1 MENSSTTRE
10 VSGSEKR
17 WTVLFWTFV
26 AYFYDSL
33 DLAILAICMPVIIKT
48 MNITMP
54 EAGLLASA
62 TMIGAALGSIFFG
75 WIADNKGRRFSAVL
89 GLICFGLF
97 TAIVYYVETWG
108 TFMMTRFVAGLGIGG
123 IWGPCA
129 ALVAEHWSA
138 RYRARAESFMLSTF
152 ALGSLFAALMG
163 TFMLSKYDWR
173 WIFVVGGTAVIA
185 AVFFHI
191 YVPESK
197 RFVAANNAGQ
207 QAKEKVRLSDLF
219 SSENRRL
226 TILATLASA
235 CQMGGYWGVNSWIPT
250 FLVKERGLSLSYMGM
265 WNIMIFSGAFIGY
278 HVYAYIADKLGR
290 KKALMIAFTAD
301 AVIVPMYVL
310 IPSAE
315 VLFWLGP
322 VMGLS
327 FGGVFGLFGSFFTE
341 LFPERIRA
349 LSGGFC
355 FNMGRLGA
363 VIAPYTVGVLATKL
377 GLSMGIVLAAAI
389 FALGVVVMTF
399 LPETLGK
406 AEHAAHVSAE
416 KTASEA

>member
-1 MENSSTTRE
+1 MEVSSTTRE
-10 VSGSEKR
+10 VGGSEKR
-17 WTVLFWTFV
+17 WTVLFWTFI

-33 DLAILAICMPVIIKT
+33 DLAILAICMPVIIKS
-48 MNITMP
+48 MNITLP

-62 TMIGAALGSIFFG
+62 TMIGAALGSILFG
-75 WIADNKGRRFSAVL
+75 WIADNKGRRISAVW
-89 GLICFGLF
+89 GLVCFGVF
-97 TAIVYYVETWG
+97 TAIVYYVESWG
-108 TFMMTRFVAGLGIGG
+108 TFMVTRFIAGLGIGG

-129 ALVAEHWSA
+129 ALVAEHWKT

-173 WIFVVGGTAVIA
+173 WLFIIGGTAVIA
-185 AVFFHI
+185 AIFFHI

-197 RFVAANNAGQ
+197 KFTAANSFGEQNKQ
-207 QAKEKVRLSDLF
+207 KVRLSDLF
-219 SSENRRL
+219 SPENRRL

-265 WNIMIFSGAFIGY
+265 WSIMIFSGSFIGY
-278 HVYAYIADKLGR
+278 HVFAYIADKIGR

-301 AVIVPMYVL
+301 AIIVPLYVF
-310 IPSAE
+310 IPSPE

-341 LFPERIRA
+341 LFPEKIRA

-363 VIAPYTVGVLATKL
+363 VIAPFTVGVLATKF
-377 GLSMGIVLAAAI
+377 GLSMGILLAAAI
-389 FALGVVVMTF
+389 FALGVVVMVF
-399 LPETLGK
+399 LPETLNK
-406 AEHAAHVSAE
+406 SEHVSSDIADTTII
-416 KTASEA
+416 KA

>member
-1 MENSSTTRE
+1 MNVENSITSE
-10 VSGSEKR
+10 AAGSSKR

-48 MNITMP
+48 MNITLP
-54 EAGLLASA
+54 QAGLLASA
-62 TMIGAALGSIFFG
+62 TMIGAALGSILFG
-75 WIADNKGRRFSAVL
+75 WIADNKGRRVSAEW
-89 GLICFGLF
+89 GLVCFGVF
-97 TAIVYYVETWG
+97 TAIVYFVDSWG
-108 TFMMTRFVAGLGIGG
+108 TFMVTRFIAGLGIGG

-129 ALVAEHWSA
+129 ALVAEHWHA

-163 TFMLSKYDWR
+163 TFMLSLYDWR

-185 AVFFHI
+185 AIFIHI

-197 RFVAANNAGQ
+197 KFTVETNDKQ
-207 QAKEKVRLSDLF
+207 QPLQKIRLADLF
-219 SSENRRL
+219 SPENRRL

-250 FLVKERGLSLSYMGM
+250 FLVKERRLSLAYMGM
-265 WNIMIFSGAFIGY
+265 WNIMIFTGSFIGY
-278 HVYAYIADKLGR
+278 HVYAYIADKIGR

-301 AVIVPMYVL
+301 AIIVPLYVFV
-310 IPSAE
+310 PSAE

-341 LFPERIRA
+341 LFPEKIRA

-363 VIAPYTVGVLATKL
+363 VIAPYTVGVLAAKL
-377 GLSMGIVLAAAI
+377 GLSMGIVLAAII
-389 FALGVVVMTF
+389 FALGVAVMTF
-399 LPETLGK
+399 LPETLNK
-406 AEHAAHVSAE
+406 S
-416 KTASEA
+416 